1 MIGDTKEALAL
12 ARQFRIS
19 LPNLHSNETELQ
31 LAAPDRFEL
40 AIERKRR
47 RRERRYASQQ
57 FGISRDD
64 AMYADETGLVDLA
77 GLVKKYV
84 KSLYGA
90 DSPQFQQISG
100 LEFTR
105 PR

>member
-1 MIGDTKEALAL
+1 MAETGH
-12 ARQFRIS
+12 ARFNAYSTTLKNANTAVTTAGTPLRNSSI
-19 LPNLHSNETELQ
+19 T
-31 LAAPDRFEL
+31 
-40 AIERKRR
+40 
-47 RRERRYASQQ
+47 
-57 FGISRDD
+57 RDD
-64 AMYADETGLVDLA
+64 AMYATDTGLVDLA
-77 GLVKKYV
+77 ALVKKYV

>member
-1 MIGDTKEALAL
+1 MVEIEHVSINTFSTTLKNANTAVTNAATPLSNS
-12 ARQFRIS
+12 RI
-19 LPNLHSNETELQ
+19 T
-31 LAAPDRFEL
+31 
-40 AIERKRR
+40 
-47 RRERRYASQQ
+47 
-57 FGISRDD
+57 RDNS
-64 AMYADETGLVDLA
+64 MYATDTGLVDLA
-77 GLVKKYV
+77 ALVKKYV